1 MGHCKVQSSDSL
13 TAISIWKGR
22 TLGGKGIQ
30 DVSINC
36 TNMTFDQKRSLVEAL
51 STELGAGAEPYVV
64 LIDGPSLGL
73 AGLWGASDIPRGR
86 APPSSG
92 PGPGPT
98 GGRARALDRCLL
110 EDY

>member
-1 MGHCKVQSSDSL
+1 
-13 TAISIWKGR
+13 
-22 TLGGKGIQ
+22 
-30 DVSINC
+30 
-36 TNMTFDQKRSLVEAL
+36 MTFDQKRSLVEAL

-73 AGLWGASDIPRGR
+73 EGRCGASDIPRGR

-98 GGRARALDRCLL
+98 GGRVRALDRCLL
-110 EDY
+110 EDYRKRVSQQLDGNPFDHLY

>member
-1 MGHCKVQSSDSL
+1 
-13 TAISIWKGR
+13 
-22 TLGGKGIQ
+22 
-30 DVSINC
+30 
-36 TNMTFDQKRSLVEAL
+36 MTFDQKRSLVEAL

-98 GGRARALDRCLL
+98 AGRARALDRCLL
-110 EDY
+110 EDYQRTVSRQKIRQHLKCDHFVLTMTTLRARICRL